1 MSDDPPPAAHP
12 GPPHWRLRI
21 GATAVTL
28 GVGTRTVAEGPG
40 ADVPFSLAE
49 TVQALHRTYGAAA
62 RSGRRRSTG
71 VPPPALTR
79 RLGGLLAEAVGD
91 RAVRAL
97 TAASRSA
104 EAEGHGLPL
113 VIEAEPGRL
122 DSLPWEALTLPGS
135 PTPLALHPTVRP
147 YRGFGGHHAPP
158 PLDPPGR
165 SLRLLVLLA
174 GPRRSPGHREPLLD
188 LDAETARLAA
198 AMSRVPGRADLRVL
212 SSGSLTALRTALA
225 ERPAD
230 IVHIVCHAR
239 PGELLLEDGA
249 GDREP
254 ATAGALW
261 QAVRGAAGVPAVVL
275 AGCSTASPVNRA
287 AVPDAGDHSRF
298 LPGLAQ
304 SLTEAGV
311 PAVVAMSAPVRDT
324 YAGALMARMYAG
336 LAGGRPWWEAL
347 HDARVEQERLRRA
360 ADDWLPE
367 WHVPLLYAG
376 PRHRSAKPV
385 PMAAPAVR
393 DSAGSAAPRG
403 DTPPGTAPPQA
414 PFTLPLGAFVG
425 RRAHLRLALNA
436 LADAGGGGLVVQG
449 VGGVGKTAFVGE
461 LLRLRA
467 SSGPLVL
474 LKGPLG
480 PDDVLRGAADAL
492 GGRTDDPRLRDLGNA
507 ERPWPARLA
516 DLAHLTAAPGVRGGT
531 NEAVRSGAD
540 GTARQL
546 TVVLDDFEA
555 NLAHDHAGRFRFA
568 DPELAEFLASLTA
581 RSAGT
586 ALVVVSRHPL
596 PTAAGT
602 AAPRLRRLP
611 LPPLTPD
618 ETDLMRLRLPLSRRL
633 PPTKWQEIR
642 RAIGG
647 HPRTYAYLEALLG
660 TGRAADDL
668 AARVGR
674 LGGGL
679 DAARARVRGE
689 VRPAVREA
697 LSLTAADTLL
707 DDLLSALDPPTRTLL
722 HRAAVHRTPVPASA
736 FTADGDRD
744 EGGDRDGD
752 GNGNGNGNGNGEAT
766 RERLDALAGSGLLA
780 EDGEGPGGTR
790 LWSVHRWTAGELDR
804 LRPEA
809 ALDAHRRASA
819 YTEGLFSD
827 TGLPEAVRVD
837 AAFESLH
844 HLVSAGAHGEAGAL
858 GTRLCRVLHAMGRW
872 TTERALCLRL
882 LEWSEPG
889 TEAEAFA
896 HRQLGLIARDRGDM
910 KKGREHLERALAVST
925 AAGDALGVAYAEHQL
940 GSIEIEQGD
949 HRVAHARYDRARTTF
964 RALGQDRDAAAALY
978 QLSMLNADGGRPAE
992 ARAGFMEAQQI
1003 FTRLE
1008 DHGSVG
1014 NCHRSLAY
1022 LAEDDGDLDTA
1033 MAHCRS
1039 ALALCAATGDAA
1051 QVEELRNDIG
1061 TLYVLTGN
1069 YEAAHAE
1076 FDAALRSAV
1085 ARDAP
1090 EEVARSHQHLG
1101 VCARHMG
1108 ALDIAEEHTRTAL
1121 ELNRE
1126 LDRVAAQAQ
1135 CLKILAELARLR
1147 GRPLDGL
1154 AYARRALVLLGRTDD
1169 TAHRP
1174 DTQLTIGDCLR
1185 DLGRPAEARRYYT
1198 YGLTDARTTRTTE
1211 HARTALAGL
1220 DATGTGPADQRTGAG
1235 PLTT

>member
-1 MSDDPPPAAHP
+1 MSDDPASAAYP

-40 ADVPFSLAE
+40 AGVSFSLAE

-71 VPPPALTR
+71 LPPPALTR
-79 RLGGLLAEAVGD
+79 RLGGLLAEAVGE

-97 TAASRSA
+97 TAASQSA
-104 EAEGHGLPL
+104 VAKEHGLPL

-122 DSLPWEALTLPGS
+122 DSLPWEALTLPGG

-158 PLDPPGR
+158 PIAGPDR

-174 GPRRSPGHREPLLD
+174 GPRRAPGHREPLLD

-198 AMSRVPGRADLRVL
+198 AMSQVPGRADLRVL
-212 SSGSLTALRTALA
+212 SSGSLTALRAALA

-254 ATAGALW
+254 VTADALW

-287 AVPDAGDHSRF
+287 AGPDAADHGRF

-376 PRHRSAKPV
+376 PHHRSVKPDRTN
-385 PMAAPAVR
+385 APAQ
-393 DSAGSAAPRG
+393 G
-403 DTPPGTAPPQA
+403 TPPGNTPSGSAPAESAPPESTPPGNAPPQA
-414 PFTLPLGAFVG
+414 PFTLPLGSFVG
-425 RRAHLRLALNA
+425 RRAQLRLALNA
-436 LADAGGGGLVVQG
+436 LADDDGGGLVVQG

-467 SSGPLVL
+467 SSAPLVL

-492 GGRTDDPRLRDLGNA
+492 GGRTDDPRLRDLGNT

-516 DLAHLTAAPGVRGGT
+516 ALAHLTAAPGVRGGT
-531 NEAVRSGAD
+531 NEAVRSEAD
-540 GTARQL
+540 GTARPL

-555 NLAHDHAGRFRFA
+555 NLAHDHAGRIRFN
-568 DPELAEFLASLTA
+568 DPELAAFLAALTA
-581 RSAGT
+581 RPAGT
-586 ALVVVSRHPL
+586 ALVIVSRHPL
-596 PTAAGT
+596 PPVAGSSL
-602 AAPRLRRLP
+602 PRLRGLP

-633 PPTKWQEIR
+633 PPTKWREIR

-689 VRPAVREA
+689 LRPAVREA

-707 DDLLSALDPPTRTLL
+707 DDLLTTLDPPSRTLL

-736 FTADGDRD
+736 FTAPGDV
-744 EGGDRDGD
+744 
-752 GNGNGNGNGNGEAT
+752 EAT

-780 EDGEGPGGTR
+780 EDGEGPAGTR

-809 ALDAHRRASA
+809 ALDAHRRAAA

-844 HLVSAGAHGEAGAL
+844 HLVSARSHGEAGAL

-896 HRQLGLIARDRGDM
+896 HRQLGLIARDRGDT

-925 AAGDALGVAYAEHQL
+925 AADDTLGIAYAEHQL

-992 ARAGFMEAQQI
+992 ARAGFTEAQQI

-1051 QVEELRNDIG
+1051 QAEELRNDIG

-1090 EEVARSHQHLG
+1090 EEMARSHQHLG

-1126 LDRVAAQAQ
+1126 MDRVAAQAQ

-1154 AYARRALVLLGRTDD
+1154 AYARRALVLFGRTDE

-1174 DTQLTIGDCLR
+1174 DTHLTIGDCLR
-1185 DLGRPAEARRYYT
+1185 DLGRPAQARRYYT

-1211 HARTALAGL
+1211 HARTALAKL